1 MGKSVAAN
9 AFSFLIIAMIALA
22 AVVAWGQKQFR
33 APGPLTEDAV
43 VVIEQGANLR
53 QATAKLV
60 EVGAISNEQIFRLG
74 ARFSERDSSL
84 KFGEYLIPASASM
97 EEILDIVSSGR
108 SIDYRVTI
116 PEGWYMSEIAARINA
131 NEDLVGELE
140 NLPPEGYL
148 APNTYSFLRG
158 DTRQSVIDRMAEEQT
173 RILDEAWETRDPDL
187 PLESKEELLILASI
201 VESEAGGAGEWG
213 LVASVFYNRLN
224 ANMRLEADATIRYG
238 LTDGTERLRRGLRES
253 ELARETA
260 YNTYQIR
267 GLTPTPIS
275 NPGEAA
281 IRATA
286 NPETSPYYYFV
297 LDGSGGHAFAENY
310 DQHRQNVATWRRIE
324 AERAAAAAESS
335 D

>member
-1 MGKSVAAN
+1 M
-9 AFSFLIIAMIALA
+9 
-22 AVVAWGQKQFR
+22 
-33 APGPLTEDAV
+33 
-43 VVIEQGANLR
+43 VI
-53 QATAKLV
+53 T
-60 EVGAISNEQIFRLG
+60 
-74 ARFSERDSSL
+74 
-84 KFGEYLIPASASM
+84 
-97 EEILDIVSSGR
+97 
-108 SIDYRVTI
+108 
-116 PEGWYMSEIAARINA
+116 
-131 NEDLVGELE
+131 
-140 NLPPEGYL
+140 
-148 APNTYSFLRG
+148 
-158 DTRQSVIDRMAEEQT
+158 
-173 RILDEAWETRDPDL
+173 
-187 PLESKEELLILASI
+187 
-201 VESEAGGAGEWG
+201 EAGGAGEWG
-213 LVASVFYNRLN
+213 LVASVFYNRIR

-310 DQHRQNVATWRRIE
+310 DEHRRNVAAWRRIE
-324 AERAAAAAESS
+324 AERAAAAAAQESS